1 MAKPNSRGGRG
12 MLSNDEIIESSKEDL
27 NESSTVSL
35 ELVENTDEAI
45 RAINVTTALG
55 GNSNPLTFLR
65 AHVESTGGEHRK
77 EQEEMVEAVTQALE
91 NKVPLLVQAGTGT
104 GKSLAYLFPMAV
116 LGGRGVIATATNQ
129 LSEQLIRHDLP
140 QVQKT
145 MSKVNR
151 HLSFALL
158 KGRNNYACLEKTNE
172 LESLEKQSNS
182 SGFAETQDLLFDL
195 EPIENMNETK
205 KKKAQAKEDASNLL
219 ELMDWV
225 KHTDSGDRSEAPPVP
240 DRLWNQ
246 VSTASADCPG
256 AATCPFGKSC
266 FTERAREIAKH
277 SDIIVTNH
285 ALLARDLNSSGDIL
299 GTLFGPHESIVI
311 DEAHS
316 FTSTLTSALSRELD
330 PRSIS
335 KFLTRAAKHLNADA
349 IGKDSKESPLIAGA
363 RDDLEKLQNEMA
375 LIPTGPLLDLPTNM
389 DNLIIV
395 LTTRL
400 LNIHKLL
407 VEEAKAVNKTDKVK
421 KAIALQIVVDQAVKI
436 ADSVSSSRTVGDE
449 QVRWVEKDRRDN
461 TPVMYIA
468 PIAVGDFL
476 KRALEGRTLIGTS
489 ATLTVG
495 GSFNPIAHTLGL
507 DEEGQLATTVDVG
520 SPFDYPNQGMLYIP
534 KAPFPEPVGKD
545 RIEHTNAVL
554 KELGILVKA
563 AGGRTL
569 ALFTTTAGAVSAAQY
584 LRNEFPGLSVHAHGE
599 ASADALVKQFT
610 EEETSVLCVTMGLWQ
625 GVSVEG
631 ASCSLVVIDKVAFAP
646 VDDVLTAARRAY
658 VDKKGRN
665 GFNEVIVGQAATSL
679 AQGAGRLIR
688 TSKDRGVVAILDP
701 RLLTKGYGRILLKS
715 LPDFKRF
722 SDLKVV
728 TDALERLTGGMHPEA
743 YEVLVSKPK
752 NKVAGSHKPKVARR
766 SSSTRNIGKKSQ

>member
-1 MAKPNSRGGRG
+1 MKG
-12 MLSNDEIIESSKEDL
+12 IIVTLEKE
-27 NESSTVSL
+27 TPVSDK
-35 ELVENTDEAI
+35 TI
-45 RAINVTTALG
+45 RAIAVTQALG
-55 GNSNPLTFLR
+55 GEATPLVFLK
-65 AHVESTGGEHRK
+65 AHVDATGGEHRK
-77 EQEEMVEAVTQALE
+77 EQEEMVEAVTKAIE
-91 NKVPLLVQAGTGT
+91 EKTPLLVQAGTGT

-145 MSKVNR
+145 MRRVDKD
-151 HLSFALL
+151 LSFALL

-172 LESLEKQSNS
+172 LESLEKQSQS
-182 SGFAETQDLLFDL
+182 SGFAETQDMLFDL
-195 EPIENMNETK
+195 EPIENLNETK
-205 KKKAQAKEDASNLL
+205 KKKAQAKEDASKLI

-256 AATCPFGKSC
+256 ATVCPFGQTC

-285 ALLARDLNSSGDIL
+285 ALLARDLNTSGNVL
-299 GTLFGPHESIVI
+299 GTLFGPHDSIVI

-316 FTSTLTSALSRELD
+316 FTSTLISSLSRELD

-335 KFLTRAAKHLNADA
+335 KFLTRAAKHLGAEA
-349 IGKDSKESPLIAGA
+349 IGKNSKESPIISGA
-363 RDDLEKLQNEMA
+363 RDDLEKLQEEMIK
-375 LIPTGPLLDLPTNM
+375 IPIGPLIELSPNM
-389 DNLIIV
+389 ENLLII

-400 LNIHKLL
+400 LSIHKLL
-407 VEEAKAVNKTDKVK
+407 VEEAKLVTKTDKVK
-421 KAIALQIVVDQAVKI
+421 KAIALQIIVDQAVKI
-436 ADSVSSSRTVGDE
+436 ADAVSSSRTVGDE

-461 TPVMYIA
+461 TPVLYIA
-468 PIAVGDFL
+468 PITVGDFL
-476 KRALEGRTLIGTS
+476 KEALGERTLIGTS

-507 DEEGQLATTVDVG
+507 DEEGALATTLDVG

-534 KAPFPEPVGKD
+534 ESPFPEPVGKD
-545 RIEHTNAVL
+545 RLEHTNAVL
-554 KELGILVKA
+554 KELATLVKA

-569 ALFTTTAGAVSAAQY
+569 ALFTTTTGAVNAAQY

-599 ASADALVKQFT
+599 ASADSLVKQFT

-631 ASCSLVVIDKVAFAP
+631 ASCSLVVIDKIAFAP

-679 AQGAGRLIR
+679 AQGSGRLIR
-688 TSKDRGVVAILDP
+688 TSSDKGVVAILDP
-701 RLLTKGYGRILLKS
+701 RLLTKGYGKILLKS

-722 SDLKVV
+722 SNLETV
-728 TDALERLTGGMHPEA
+728 TSALERLTGGMHPEA
-743 YEVLVSKPK
+743 FETFVSKPK
-752 NKVAGSHKPKVARR
+752 NKTAGSAKTKAKVARR
-766 SSSTRNIGKKSQ
+766 TSGTRNIGKSSH